1 MRVPWTARRSNRSIL
16 KEINPEYSLEGLMLR
31 LQYFGHLMRRAD
43 SLEKTLMLGEI
54 EGKRR
59 RGWQR
64 MRWLD
69 GIMDPMDMSV
79 HRLREMAK
87 NREPGVLQS
96 MGSQRVEQDL
106 TTEQQGILQ
115 EDQALGSKHTGVNA
129 LSEARMHTRRLC
141 SLKEPRGHS
150 LQDCPEVGE
159 GANITKF
166 SGISPMQIILS
177 TEEAVT
183 KLGLL
188 MQQK

>member
-1 MRVPWTARRSNRSIL
+1 M
-16 KEINPEYSLEGLMLR
+16 
-31 LQYFGHLMRRAD
+31 
-43 SLEKTLMLGEI
+43 
-54 EGKRR
+54 
-59 RGWQR
+59 
-64 MRWLD
+64 
-69 GIMDPMDMSV
+69 
-79 HRLREMAK
+79 
-87 NREPGVLQS
+87 LQS
-96 MGSQRVEQDL
+96 MRLQRVKHNL
-106 TTEQQGILQ
+106 VTEQQGILQ